1 MRTWKCLCVFPKIYE
16 RFLGNMRDCRGLCVF
31 RLIYAHLLQ
40 RKSSEINRE
49 KHIHIQNNPKSGIH
63 SVFWLISGNHDT
75 IVSTHFNEEIDNKE
89 KESIDWTEELMMQDQ
104 SKKITYGAMML
115 ALFTIF
121 LAGAMYIPF
130 LGSIIMIF
138 IPLPIILYRL
148 RYNRSS
154 TIFVMIVGSI
164 LSVII
169 GGILLVPFALMFG
182 ILAFLIAE
190 SLLLGKS
197 KLYTFMASGLFFI
210 VTSVL
215 VYVVAALVFEINV
228 IDSLMAMMKESETQ
242 FKNSLQSFGALPEG
256 YEKIV
261 EEAFTMY
268 RSAIP
273 AIFILSVYL
282 FTFIMVIPNFE
293 VLRRLGHQ
301 VPKFPPFRDM
311 KLPVITIFIY
321 GLIILL
327 PWMMELKPES
337 SAYLLYINAT
347 IILRVLLL
355 LQGLSLVHYFMYK
368 MKMPGVVTMFATIF
382 ALLFSPITTLLGI
395 LDIGVNIRAWIG
407 KDNSK

>member
-1 MRTWKCLCVFPKIYE
+1 
-16 RFLGNMRDCRGLCVF
+16 
-31 RLIYAHLLQ
+31 
-40 RKSSEINRE
+40 
-49 KHIHIQNNPKSGIH
+49 
-63 SVFWLISGNHDT
+63 
-75 IVSTHFNEEIDNKE
+75 
-89 KESIDWTEELMMQDQ
+89 MQDQ